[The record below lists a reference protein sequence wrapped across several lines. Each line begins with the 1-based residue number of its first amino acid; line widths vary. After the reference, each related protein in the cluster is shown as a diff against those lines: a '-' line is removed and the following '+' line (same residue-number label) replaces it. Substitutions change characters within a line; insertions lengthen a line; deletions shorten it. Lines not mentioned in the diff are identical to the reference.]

1 MKYEVRFSG
10 TGGQGI
16 IRCAVLLAEA
26 ALYDG
31 YYAAQS
37 QVYGPESRGG
47 KSQGEVVIKD
57 TPINYPKVTDLGI
70 LLCLSQQAYDSYA
83 AEVKEGGLLIIDS
96 DFVSRSGK
104 EKESVQV
111 IGLPIIETAR
121 ELGNEMSANVV
132 AMGTIVGLTK
142 MVTTES
148 AEKALANNFHGK
160 ALERN
165 LEAYAE
171 GYRLA
176 EEFNK

>member
-57 TPINYPKVTDLGI
+57 TPIHYPKVTDLGI

-83 AEVKEGGLLIIDS
+83 ADVIDGGMLIVDS
-96 DFVSRSGK
+96 DFVKLHGLERD
-104 EKESVQV
+104 SVKV
-111 IGLPIIETAR
+111 ISLPIIETAR
-121 ELGNEMSANVV
+121 DMGNEMSANVV
-132 AMGTIVGLTK
+132 AIGTIVGLTK
-142 MVTTES
+142 MVTSES
-148 AEKALANNFHGK
+148 ARAALANNFRGK
-160 ALERN
+160 ALELN
-165 LEAYAE
+165 LQAYDA

-176 EEFNK
+176 EELA

>member
-57 TPINYPKVTDLGI
+57 TPIHYPKVTDLGI

-83 AEVKEGGLLIIDS
+83 AEVIEGGMLIVDS
-96 DFVSRSGK
+96 DFVALSGK
-104 EKESVQV
+104 EKESVRV

-121 ELGNEMSANVV
+121 DMGNEMSANVV
-132 AMGTIVGLTK
+132 AMGTIVGLTN
-142 MVTTES
+142 MVTEE
-148 AEKALANNFHGK
+148 AAHKALANSFRGK
-160 ALERN
+160 SLERN
-165 LEAYAE
+165 LKAYAE

-176 EEFNK
+176 KEMTK

>member
-57 TPINYPKVTDLGI
+57 TPIHYPKVSDLGI

-83 AEVKEGGLLIIDS
+83 AEVIDGGMLIIDS
-96 DFVSRSGK
+96 DFVESRGK
-104 EKESVQV
+104 EKSTVRV

-121 ELGNEMSANVV
+121 NLGNEMSANVV
-132 AMGTIVGLTK
+132 ALGAIVGLTN
-142 MVTTES
+142 MVTAES
-148 AEKALANNFHGK
+148 AHKALANSFRGK
-160 ALERN
+160 GLELN
-165 LEAYAE
+165 MQAYQA

-176 EEFNK
+176 EGLAK